1 MSDLSFDKIVVLL
14 LLHLLYFWKITQFTR
29 DSFCFFFFV
38 YVEFKM
44 TFKLFLK
51 SKKQLQI
58 IRCSLLTMIT
68 LLLFSAGSFAVWL
81 RYKEWP
87 KMDSLLSLFFLLFTL
102 VYYNNIRSTK
112 RAQKLL
118 CQWKGLLSLKAYM
131 RKLSNR
137 GFEYFAKLF
146 KHNRESY
153 ELRKTMIISPCQNPN
168 FHNLRY

>member
-1 MSDLSFDKIVVLL
+1 MIKLLFCYYYTCSIFERLLSSQETLFL
-14 LLHLLYFWKITQFTR
+14 
-29 DSFCFFFFV
+29 FFFFV

-87 KMDSLLSLFFLLFTL
+87 KMDSLCCLFFFLLFTL
-102 VYYNNIRSTK
+102 VYYNNRRSTK

-118 CQWKGLLSLKAYM
+118 CQWKGLLSLKTYM
-131 RKLSNR
+131 WKLSKR
-137 GFEYFAKLF
+137 GFEYFTKLF
-146 KHNRESY
+146 KHNRASY
-153 ELRKTMIISPCQNPN
+153 ELRKTMIISPCQDPN

>member
-1 MSDLSFDKIVVLL
+1 MIKLLFCYYYTCSIFERLLSSQETLFV
-14 LLHLLYFWKITQFTR
+14 
-29 DSFCFFFFV
+29 FFFV

-87 KMDSLLSLFFLLFTL
+87 KMDSLCCLYFFYFSLSFTIITEDL
-102 VYYNNIRSTK
+102 
-112 RAQKLL
+112 QK
-118 CQWKGLLSLKAYM
+118 
-131 RKLSNR
+131 
-137 GFEYFAKLF
+137 
-146 KHNRESY
+146 
-153 ELRKTMIISPCQNPN
+153 ELRSSFVNEKGSSRWKRICENYLSVALNILQSCLNIIEHHMSLEKQWLFPLAKIQI
-168 FHNLRY
+168 FII